1 MISAINLKFETE
13 FCHSSI
19 KFFKCPCWSSMI
31 MNLVLL
37 RRTMINP
44 SAVLQQSDISTNEK
58 DLFATYSTHWLVVCC
73 DAAETHLQAGWWKLV
88 EKREQLLHMEQLR
101 WSQELQRTQH
111 NTPINVSQKDRMFML
126 TVGGPS
132 PKAAAMAGCSKVGWL
147 SPDGRS
153 GLVKS
158 RLLSLL
164 YFTLRVVSLEKLI
177 LRVQQP
183 L

>member
-1 MISAINLKFETE
+1 MISAIYLTCETE
-13 FCHSSI
+13 FSHSSI
-19 KFFKCPCWSSMI
+19 KFFKCPCCSFMI

-44 SAVLQQSDISTNEK
+44 SAVQQSDIITNEK
-58 DLFATYSTHWLVVCC
+58 HLFATYSTHWLVVGC
-73 DAAETHLQAGWWKLV
+73 DAAETHLQAGWWRLV
-88 EKREQLLHMEQLR
+88 ERREQLLHMEQLR
-101 WSQELQRTQH
+101 WSLELQRTQH
-111 NTPINVSQKDRMFML
+111 KIPINASQKDCVFML
-126 TVGGPS
+126 RVGGAS
-132 PKAAAMAGCSKVGWL
+132 PKAAAMAGCSKLGWL